1 MALQVIF
8 RLSLLVLPLLS
19 SPLPWEK
26 QCGLACSSSHAHCL
40 ATGPEQW
47 NQLPCPETFLTVR
60 QNIKIFLYIFDK
72 ILSNPSS
79 FFRMITSVSVM
90 KSCYKGCFCLHTHLT
105 VSSLH
110 FPPALVS
117 PGFISVGQNSYLNTI
132 WTDLTIHLN
141 IQWTS
146 VWSADLS
153 PILAQAK
160 SLRAISNSSA
170 ACIDLSAHVGASSE
184 QSPLYPVPHL
194 PPLPS
199 RSSFPLVSLPCFTHH
214 PGWAC
219 WDMSDHVILSSPF
232 SQTCPCLYSSPPS
245 SQWSSVSSLLQ
256 LLLYKWLVTCCLDL
270 K

>member
-1 MALQVIF
+1 MRKAVWSGLF
-8 RLSLLVLPLLS
+8 FLPCSLPGYRPRAVESVTMSWNLPNCASKYQKYFYMYLIKYYQILPLF
-19 SPLPWEK
+19 W
-26 QCGLACSSSHAHCL
+26 
-40 ATGPEQW
+40 
-47 NQLPCPETFLTVR
+47 
-60 QNIKIFLYIFDK
+60 
-72 ILSNPSS
+72 
-79 FFRMITSVSVM
+79 MITSVSVM

-170 ACIDLSAHVGASSE
+170 ACINLSAHVGASSE
-184 QSPLYPVPHL
+184 QSSLYPDPHL

-219 WDMSDHVILSSPF
+219 WDMADHVILSSPF
-232 SQTCPCLYSSPPS
+232 SQTCPCLCSSPPS

-256 LLLYKWLVTCCLDL
+256 SLLYKWLVTCCLDL